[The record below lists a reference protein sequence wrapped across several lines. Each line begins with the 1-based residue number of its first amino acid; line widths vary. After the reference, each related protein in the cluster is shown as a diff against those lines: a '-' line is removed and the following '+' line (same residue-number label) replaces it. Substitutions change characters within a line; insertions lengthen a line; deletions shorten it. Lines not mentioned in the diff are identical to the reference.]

1 MNRLTF
7 IAITLVSVIALS
19 AGAGCTLP
27 GIDIEFVTPTAA
39 SSEASSASPASP
51 PVAAPDQ
58 QWTPAPISRDAAPS
72 LQLPSFA
79 DVVEK
84 IKPSVVAVVVETAGL
99 SIFLEPVPQK
109 GAGTGVIIDPKGYIV
124 TNNHVVEG
132 ATTIKVTLGDGR
144 TLDASVVGR
153 DPSTDV
159 AVIRIQA
166 DNLQPAQ
173 IGDATKLR
181 VGDWVIAVGNAL
193 ALEGGPTVTTGV
205 VSYLGRS
212 IQESSGAVLNDLIQ
226 TDAAINPGNSGGPL
240 VNLAGA
246 VVGINTAIVGGAQN
260 IGFSISMA
268 TALPIIQQLINEGRV
283 VRPWLGVEL
292 LTVTR
297 ATASQYDLAVTEG
310 VLLIRIVPGSP
321 ADRAGLKARDVVQ
334 TFAGQKVTGASQMRN
349 AIQSQRVGAVVE
361 VTYVRGTQPAKT
373 VNVTLAGSPPPD

>member
-321 ADRAGLKARDVVQ
+321 ADRAGLKAGDVVQ

>member
-1 MNRLTF
+1 MSKISF
-7 IAITLVSVIALS
+7 IAIVLVLVMAFS
-19 AGAGCTLP
+19 AIAGCTLP
-27 GIDIEFVTPTAA
+27 GIEFITPTAA
-39 SSEASSASPASP
+39 PVDGPTATPASP
-51 PVAAPDQ
+51 PIAVPDQ
-58 QWTPAPISRDAAPS
+58 QWTPAPVSKDTVPS
-72 LQLPSFA
+72 MQLPSFA

-84 IKPSVVAVVVETAGL
+84 VKPSVVAVVVETAGL

-109 GAGTGVIIDPKGYIV
+109 GAGTGVIIDSKGYIV

-144 TLDASVVGR
+144 TFDASIAGR

-166 DNLQPAQ
+166 DNLQPAK
-173 IGDATKLR
+173 IGDAGKLR

-283 VRPWLGVEL
+283 IRPWLGVEL
-292 LTVTR
+292 LTVSR
-297 ATASQYDLAVTEG
+297 ATASQYGLAVTEG

-321 ADRAGLKARDVVQ
+321 ADRAGLKAGDVIQ
-334 TFAGQKVTGASQMRN
+334 TFAGQKVTSASQMRT
-349 AIQSQRVGAVVE
+349 AIQSQKVGAVVE
-361 VTYVRGTQPAKT
+361 VTYVRGKQGARAAS
-373 VNVTLAGSPPPD
+373 VTLAGSPPPD